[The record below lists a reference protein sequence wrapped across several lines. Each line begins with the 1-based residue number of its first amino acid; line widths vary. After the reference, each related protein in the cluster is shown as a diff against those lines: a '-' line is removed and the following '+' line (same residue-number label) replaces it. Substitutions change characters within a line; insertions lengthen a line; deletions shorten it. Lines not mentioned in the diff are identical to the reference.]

1 MQNYGKFPTRRKE
14 DINRG
19 EGGLLAG
26 VGLRFPARLR
36 RAKSGKSCKFIFCPG
51 TGSAQIWKIF
61 LNLVDFY
68 KVSLASRDG
77 VLCHTDFTDI
87 TDFLHR
93 CARRADAGFLIRL
106 LASLFAAINLIQRSS
121 SPLRGSRNLVN
132 LVDFFPFGDLSG
144 CGFD

>member
-93 CARRADAGFLIRL
+93 CARRADAGL
-106 LASLFAAINLIQRSS
+106 
-121 SPLRGSRNLVN
+121 G
-132 LVDFFPFGDLSG
+132 VDHELH
-144 CGFD
+144 

>member
-1 MQNYGKFPTRRKE
+1 MQRYVFFSILWKE

-77 VLCHTDFTDI
+77 VLCHTDSTDI
-87 TDFLHR
+87 TDFSAC
-93 CARRADAGFLIRL
+93 CARRADAGL
-106 LASLFAAINLIQRSS
+106 
-121 SPLRGSRNLVN
+121 G
-132 LVDFFPFGDLSG
+132 VDHELH
-144 CGFD
+144 